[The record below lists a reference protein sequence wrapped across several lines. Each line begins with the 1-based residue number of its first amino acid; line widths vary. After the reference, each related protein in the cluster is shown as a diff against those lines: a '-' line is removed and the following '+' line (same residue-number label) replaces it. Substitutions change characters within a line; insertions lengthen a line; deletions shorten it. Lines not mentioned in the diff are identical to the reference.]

1 MRWVTSAWRGGFLA
15 AVLLLGPLAS
25 RAQEPPFDWRQRA
38 NVPVWAERL
47 FREQKF
53 RTRYVISYHLNPFYL
68 RGDFNGDGP
77 NDVALLF
84 RALDT
89 RRVGIAIF
97 HAGLNQV
104 FVVGGDEDN
113 LPDGVDLRRIDAW
126 TVYTDREIPQGAT
139 DEPPPRVH
147 GESIHA
153 QRSGLPSGLIYWNG
167 SGYRW
172 YPMAE

>member
-1 MRWVTSAWRGGFLA
+1 MGRLKQSFRI
-15 AVLLLGPLAS
+15 AVGAILLLGPLAT

-53 RTRYVISYHLNPFYL
+53 RTRYTMAFHLNPFYL

-77 NDVALLF
+77 NDVALLV

-89 RRVGIAIF
+89 KRIGIAIF

-104 FVVGGDEDN
+104 FIVGGDEDN
-113 LPDGVDLRRIDAW
+113 LPEGIDLRKMDAW
-126 TVYTDREIPQGAT
+126 TVFTEREVGRGGR
-139 DEPPPRVH
+139 DEAPPRIR
-147 GESIHA
+147 GEAIQV
-153 QRSGLPSGLIYWNG
+153 QRTGMPSGLIYWNG

-172 YPMAE
+172 YLLAE